1 MIDAEQLLS
10 NLRDIQ
16 EPAAPEGVSLLLIAA
31 NITLVM
37 IILATLFIRRRRR
50 RESWRQE
57 ALNCIFKA
65 RMMEPQAGL
74 LSLAKLLRQ
83 LIHYRHGNSSELDGQ
98 AWLDQLD
105 QEFKTQWFSQDE
117 GQIFGE
123 ALYTNQSAG
132 TVNLILLCDSLS
144 TLVKSLPVTLPT
156 NSAGKP

>member
-65 RMMEPQAGL
+65 RMMEPQAGFW
-74 LSLAKLLRQ
+74 
-83 LIHYRHGNSSELDGQ
+83 GNRERPRP
-98 AWLDQLD
+98 
-105 QEFKTQWFSQDE
+105 
-117 GQIFGE
+117 GE
-123 ALYTNQSAG
+123 VSRG
-132 TVNLILLCDSLS
+132 T
-144 TLVKSLPVTLPT
+144 
-156 NSAGKP
+156 